1 MFSEGSSKPLTA
13 EDIRFTTKGGV
24 LYAIAQ
30 GWPRDGKLRIQSLA
44 EGSALAPGAIENVQA
59 VGDSDSLTFTR
70 NHRWLEVK
78 LPERLAG
85 APAVALKIRGSA
97 LA

>member
-24 LYAIAQ
+24 LYAIAL
-30 GWPRDGKLRIQSLA
+30 GWPRSGVLRIHTLA

-59 VGDSDSLTFTR
+59 VGAPDSLAFTR

-78 LPERLAG
+78 LPEGLAG
-85 APAVALKIRGSA
+85 TPAVALKIRGA
-97 LA
+97 VA